1 MAMLAKDTKNMIWE
15 DIFYY
20 DETSPS
26 GLRNKVSRG
35 KAVKD
40 RESGYLGDNGYYI
53 VQVGGKNYK
62 AHRVIVEML
71 VGCLKP
77 NEYIDHI
84 NGVKCDNMLSN
95 LRIVSEKENSKN
107 RAKRSDNK
115 SGVTGVYYLIEK
127 NSWVAKWKT
136 LCGKQKH
143 KFFNV
148 GVYGYEKAKE
158 LACTFRK
165 TVIDDLNE
173 LGAGYTKR
181 HGSISSF
188 TSEQHQLEV

>member
-15 DIFYY
+15 DLFYY

-40 RESGYLGDNGYYI
+40 RESGYLGGNGYYI
-53 VQVGGKNYK
+53 VRVGGKNYK

-71 VGCLKP
+71 VRCLKP

-84 NGVKCDNMLSN
+84 NGVKCDNRLSN

-148 GVYGYEKAKE
+148 SVYGYEKAKE

-165 TVIDDLNE
+165 ATIDSLNE
-173 LGAGYTKR
+173 LGAGYTDR
-181 HGSISSF
+181 HGSVSSF
-188 TSEQHQLEV
+188 TSEQHQLEI